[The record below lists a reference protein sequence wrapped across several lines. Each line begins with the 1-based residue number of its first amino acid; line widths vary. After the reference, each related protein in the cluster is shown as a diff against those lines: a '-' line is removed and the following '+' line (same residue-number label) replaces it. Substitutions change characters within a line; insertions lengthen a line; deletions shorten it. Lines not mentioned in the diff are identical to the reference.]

1 MSFTRNVSV
10 ANASVANA
18 SVADDFE
25 FNEDIDWEEVWA
37 NEEPVTDDE
46 GMTWP
51 ERRTFTVSHIVQSP
65 DGKVWRVAG
74 FTLAN
79 TVIVRPHGLGHEA
92 GIVTVE
98 YAPAALVHPAQADI
112 PVMHREGL
120 VLLVGGA
127 L

>member
-46 GMTWP
+46 NG
-51 ERRTFTVSHIVQSP
+51 
-65 DGKVWRVAG
+65 D
-74 FTLAN
+74 N
-79 TVIVRPHGLGHEA
+79 TDDEP
-92 GIVTVE
+92 T
-98 YAPAALVHPAQADI
+98 DDD
-112 PVMHREGL
+112 
-120 VLLVGGA
+120 
-127 L
+127 

>member
-1 MSFTRNVSV
+1 MKAPVNPQYNLLRAMEFSAPVSPATSLDLV
-10 ANASVANA
+10 VGST
-18 SVADDFE
+18 
-25 FNEDIDWEEVWA
+25 
-37 NEEPVTDDE
+37 TDDE

-98 YAPAALVHPAQADI
+98 YQPAALVHPAQADI

>member
-1 MSFTRNVSV
+1 MKAPVNPQYNLLRAMEFSAPVSPATSLDLV
-10 ANASVANA
+10 VGST
-18 SVADDFE
+18 
-25 FNEDIDWEEVWA
+25 
-37 NEEPVTDDE
+37 TDDE

-98 YAPAALVHPAQADI
+98 YEPAALVHPAQADI
-112 PVMHREGL
+112 FNPVMHRAGL
-120 VLLVGGA
+120 ILIVGGA